1 MLSHLL
7 IYVMSFFTR
16 KRHMQSVWQTAGQNL
31 QTLHS
36 IHSAKTLLKFIH
48 LLESYDSY
56 GLYNRP
62 SSTGLPKHDLTKKAS
77 YYT

>member
-1 MLSHLL
+1 
-7 IYVMSFFTR
+7 
-16 KRHMQSVWQTAGQNL
+16 MQSVWQTAGQNF
-31 QTLHS
+31 QTFHS

>member
-1 MLSHLL
+1 MF
-7 IYVMSFFTR
+7 I
-16 KRHMQSVWQTAGQNL
+16 WQTAGKNL

-48 LLESYDSY
+48 LLESYNSYSY

-62 SSTGLPKHDLTKKAS
+62 SSTGLPKHDLTKKHLIIYS
-77 YYT
+77 KLSIE